1 MLSFL
6 WRDLV
11 GNRGSRPLH
20 LLASSLFLGV
30 LLIAA
35 CTGLLALIRDGIA
48 GEERQLFGGDV
59 ELDVRE
65 PLDSKAL
72 AWISDRGTVS
82 RLTELR
88 TMLGSEDGGFTVVEL
103 QSVDENYP
111 LYGDV
116 QFEPAMTLLDAT
128 EGFGA
133 AIDPVLAID
142 LGLVVGDTVSVAD
155 TKLTVRA
162 LIRGQPDRALTADVR
177 GPPVLVSQATLEATG
192 LVTPTSLV
200 DYEYRVRLE
209 GSGVDPDKGV
219 YGDTDAFR
227 RAWRDAFS
235 TSTAE
240 VNTVE
245 DRNDRVSERLNE
257 VAAVLLLIAVATL
270 LVGGLGVA
278 NGVAAWLHSR
288 REDLATLSAIGAR
301 DVWRARFMVIEV
313 LLVSAITS
321 GVASL
326 LGASIAFALS
336 RSLAGGLPV
345 ATSPTLLVGANVHL
359 HGVRHT
365 RGACIRSTQP
375 CQKLVDRTGKTTAWR
390 YRSRCTNAVVN
401 SCADCLRCTCGCSCG
416 CSHCAGARSHYR
428 HRVCHFNGAS
438 VSRTFRSRCCHA

>member
-128 EGFGA
+128 EGFGC
-133 AIDPVLAID
+133 
-142 LGLVVGDTVSVAD
+142 
-155 TKLTVRA
+155 
-162 LIRGQPDRALTADVR
+162 
-177 GPPVLVSQATLEATG
+177 
-192 LVTPTSLV
+192 
-200 DYEYRVRLE
+200 
-209 GSGVDPDKGV
+209 
-219 YGDTDAFR
+219 
-227 RAWRDAFS
+227 
-235 TSTAE
+235 
-240 VNTVE
+240 
-245 DRNDRVSERLNE
+245 
-257 VAAVLLLIAVATL
+257 LLY
-270 LVGGLGVA
+270 
-278 NGVAAWLHSR
+278 
-288 REDLATLSAIGAR
+288 
-301 DVWRARFMVIEV
+301 
-313 LLVSAITS
+313 
-321 GVASL
+321 
-326 LGASIAFALS
+326 
-336 RSLAGGLPV
+336 
-345 ATSPTLLVGANVHL
+345 TSPSP
-359 HGVRHT
+359 RD
-365 RGACIRSTQP
+365 RG
-375 CQKLVDRTGKTTAWR
+375 
-390 YRSRCTNAVVN
+390 
-401 SCADCLRCTCGCSCG
+401 
-416 CSHCAGARSHYR
+416 
-428 HRVCHFNGAS
+428 
-438 VSRTFRSRCCHA
+438 